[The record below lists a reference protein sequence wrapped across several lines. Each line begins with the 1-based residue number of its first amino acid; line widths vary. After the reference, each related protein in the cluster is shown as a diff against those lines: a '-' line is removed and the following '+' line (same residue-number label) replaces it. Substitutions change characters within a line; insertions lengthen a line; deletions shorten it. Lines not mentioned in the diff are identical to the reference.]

1 MIAIGIIII
10 MLLIAVECNMERLVN
25 NAHTIN
31 KYLNDI
37 NNKLDGLIQ
46 DKEK

>member
-10 MLLIAVECNMERLVN
+10 ILLILIGFNIERVVD
-25 NAHTIN
+25 NAHSTN

-37 NNKLDGLIQ
+37 NNKIDAIIGH
-46 DKEK
+46 KNK